1 VKRFP
6 LVSTLIVVLAI
17 GTMIRLGFWQL
28 DRRAEK
34 EALIA
39 TFVRNTAD
47 REMSILPRV
56 GQQFLFRRA
65 QFDCPYAGGAEVIGA
80 GQAGYRVITFCRGIG
95 KIQLGTTRNP
105 KQAVQWPGGT
115 VSGWIQSEP
124 DSRSM
129 IEAATDKQEPFLMLV
144 ADPPLAGLAPNPPA
158 APQDVPNNHLAYAVQ
173 WFLFAAI
180 AAVIFLLAT
189 RRRRQA
195 AT

>member
-1 VKRFP
+1 VKRLPLFP
-6 LVSTLIVVLAI
+6 TIIVLLAVGI
-17 GTMIRLGFWQL
+17 MIRLGFWQL
-28 DRRAEK
+28 DRRLEK

-47 REMSILPRV
+47 RELTMLPRV
-56 GQQFLFRRA
+56 GREFQFRKA
-65 QFDCPYAGGAEVIGA
+65 KIDCPYAGGTEIIGA

-105 KQAVQWPGGT
+105 KPVVLWSGGT

-129 IEAATDKQEPFLMLV
+129 IEAATDKQAPFLMLV
-144 ADPPLAGLAPNPPA
+144 ADPPLASLAPNPPA

-173 WFLFAAI
+173 WFLFAAV
-180 AAVIFLLAT
+180 AALIYVLAL
-189 RRRRQA
+189 RRRH
-195 AT
+195 TK